1 MFDYLGGGVW
11 IMNPDLIR
19 KEMFFVWF
27 FVVDDRHITFSF
39 SVHSKNSYNSMFVFT
54 QWKQWWLAGSLNS
67 LYKTLQV
74 KKKHQFRCK

>member
-1 MFDYLGGGVW
+1 
-11 IMNPDLIR
+11 MNSDLIR

-54 QWKQWWLAGSLNS
+54 QWKQ
-67 LYKTLQV
+67 
-74 KKKHQFRCK
+74 